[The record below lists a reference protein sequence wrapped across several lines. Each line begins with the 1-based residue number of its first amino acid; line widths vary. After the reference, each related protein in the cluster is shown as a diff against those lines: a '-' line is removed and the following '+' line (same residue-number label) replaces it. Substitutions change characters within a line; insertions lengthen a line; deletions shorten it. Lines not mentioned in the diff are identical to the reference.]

1 MALLLL
7 DILLRKEGTKATMA
21 CSRNTSDRSRSWPAP
36 HLNLLPGM
44 MVRECPVPGEGDE
57 DERMRS
63 PSLPQESDSE
73 RNDQGSHSGQVTE
86 AEHLSTPDVSR
97 GPGALWDGSPVA
109 SPLADSFR
117 GAQPSNDEDEDMD
130 DQ

>member
-1 MALLLL
+1 MASSPPQSAS
-7 DILLRKEGTKATMA
+7 G
-21 CSRNTSDRSRSWPAP
+21 
-36 HLNLLPGM
+36 
-44 MVRECPVPGEGDE
+44 GEGERVSSPSLSRESDE

-63 PSLPQESDSE
+63 PSLPQESDFE

-86 AEHLSTPDVSR
+86 AEHASTPDVSR
-97 GPGALWDGSPVA
+97 GPGALWDGSPLA

-117 GAQPSNDEDEDMD
+117 GAQPSNEEDEEME